1 MNILSI
7 ICVLLIGLVCA
18 HDVNMD
24 EADLELAFKSWV
36 VQHGKIY
43 GWEEELVRFENFKA
57 SLTRI
62 NTMNAY
68 ASLRGNG
75 ATFGL
80 NKFSDLSP
88 EEFAQNVLMDPF
100 RPTAKDVKQQSL
112 LTPRT
117 VSIPATFDWRER
129 NVVTAVKDQGQ
140 CGSCWAFSVTENVES
155 VWMINKKITNVTME
169 PLAPQQIVDCD
180 DSDAGCSGG
189 NPPTAYEYIQSAGG
203 LDDEKDYPYTAQD
216 GTCVFK
222 KDKVVAQ
229 ISGYQYA
236 TDGDED
242 TMSANLVSWAP
253 LSICVDARYWQDYT
267 GGVMTEWQC
276 DWIVELDHCVQ
287 AVGFDT
293 TASVPFWIVRNSWG
307 TDWGENGYIRLQY
320 GTNTCGLTEEATSA
334 TVA

>member
-7 ICVLLIGLVCA
+7 ICVLLVGLVFA
-18 HDVNMD
+18 HMD
-24 EADLELAFKSWV
+24 EADLALSFKSWAA
-36 VQHGKIY
+36 QHGKTY
-43 GWEEELVRFENFKA
+43 GWEEEPIRFENFKA
-57 SLTRI
+57 SVIRI

-68 ASLRGNG
+68 SALRGNG

-80 NKFSDLSP
+80 NKFSDLSR
-88 EEFAQNVLMDPF
+88 EEFAEKVLMTPF
-100 RPTAKDVKQQSL
+100 RPTAKDNKQQNL
-112 LTPRT
+112 LIPRT
-117 VSIPATFDWRER
+117 ASVPSTFDWRDHE
-129 NVVTAVKDQGQ
+129 VVTAVKDQGQ

-155 VWMINKKITNVTME
+155 VWMINKKITNATME

-216 GTCVFK
+216 GTCAFK
-222 KDKVVAQ
+222 SDKIVAQ

-267 GGVMTEWQC
+267 GGILTEWQC

-293 TASVPFWIVRNSWG
+293 SASTPFWIVRNSWG

-334 TVA
+334 TV